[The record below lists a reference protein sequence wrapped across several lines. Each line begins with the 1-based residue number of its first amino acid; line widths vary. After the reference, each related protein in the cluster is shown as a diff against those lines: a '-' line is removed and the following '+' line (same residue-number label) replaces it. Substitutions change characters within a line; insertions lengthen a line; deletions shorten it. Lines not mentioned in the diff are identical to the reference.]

1 MSKSIK
7 LTENNYIDSSGVV
20 HKRTTLDKMFNGES
34 SIGNIIVDDINSKN
48 LFKLLENRVNYLC
61 ISVINE
67 DTLTITSTGVADGYV
82 TTNYIKLY
90 EGKTYTVSFKSSGA
104 FKRLSIFSD
113 DYTIYRNLSTTTN
126 TLTFTM
132 LETRKISL
140 GFYVTGGSGNTLT
153 ITDIQIEES
162 ISPTSYSN
170 YIDFNALKGGGWN
183 DIALINTYNYYD
195 ATTYNKLQYK
205 KVSNEVFIRGMLT
218 NSVAN
223 PQGYYAACGTL
234 PEECCPRKIAYLI
247 ADETGEVCDCVVQPN
262 GEIRVYN
269 KKANNWI
276 SLDSI
281 RFFID

>member
-34 SIGNIIVDDINSKN
+34 SIGNIIIDDINSKN
-48 LFKLLENRVNYLC
+48 LYDSSLVTINNNNYYFEYEIDNTKPYVFQSPYDWTLVYGIDASGNETRAVYETGKTQDSRVVTFVPN
-61 ISVINE
+61 SNE
-67 DTLTITSTGVADGYV
+67 VKIKCGFY
-82 TTNYIKLY
+82 TTN
-90 EGKTYTVSFKSSGA
+90 FKGFNGVQLEQNNVA
-104 FKRLSIFSD
+104 
-113 DYTIYRNLSTTTN
+113 TN
-126 TLTFTM
+126 
-132 LETRKISL
+132 
-140 GFYVTGGSGNTLT
+140 
-153 ITDIQIEES
+153 
-162 ISPTSYSN
+162 YSN
-170 YIDFNALKGGGWN
+170 YIDFNALKGVSWN

-223 PQGYYAACGTL
+223 PLGYYATCGTL
-234 PEECCPRKIAYLI
+234 PEECRPRKITYLI
-247 ADETGEVCDCVVQPN
+247 ADETGEVCDCVIQPN

>member
-48 LFKLLENRVNYLC
+48 LYDSSLVTINNNNYYFEYEIDNTKPYVFQSPYDWTLIYGIDASGNETRVVYETGKTQDSRVVTFVSNSNEVKIKCSFYTENFQGFNGVQLEQNN
-61 ISVINE
+61 
-67 DTLTITSTGVADGYV
+67 VA
-82 TTNYIKLY
+82 TNYSKH
-90 EGKTYTVSFKSSGA
+90 
-104 FKRLSIFSD
+104 
-113 DYTIYRNLSTTTN
+113 
-126 TLTFTM
+126 
-132 LETRKISL
+132 
-140 GFYVTGGSGNTLT
+140 
-153 ITDIQIEES
+153 
-162 ISPTSYSN
+162 
-170 YIDFNALKGGGWN
+170 IDFNALKGGGWN

-195 ATTYNKLQYK
+195 ATNYNKLQYK

-223 PQGYYAACGTL
+223 PQGYYATCGFL
-234 PEECCPRKIAYLI
+234 PTECRPQKPVYFII
-247 ADETGEVCDCVVQPN
+247 NEN
-262 GEIRVYN
+262 GTSTNCSIEQDGGIRVFN
-269 KKANNWI
+269 KKANQWI